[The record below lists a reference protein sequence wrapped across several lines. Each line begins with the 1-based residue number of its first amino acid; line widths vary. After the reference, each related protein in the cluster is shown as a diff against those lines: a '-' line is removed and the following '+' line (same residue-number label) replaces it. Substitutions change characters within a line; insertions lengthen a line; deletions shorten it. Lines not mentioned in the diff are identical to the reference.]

1 MERGHSLWA
10 AEKTLETRGP
20 GSQLTE
26 GGEIAPTLLD
36 PRSGHVRN
44 SEAVG
49 LEGGFCVDYGDVLAI
64 YLGVI
69 T

>member
-10 AEKTLETRGP
+10 AEKTLATRGP
-20 GSQLTE
+20 GPQQTE
-26 GGEIAPTLLD
+26 GGQIAPTLLD
-36 PRSGHVRN
+36 PLPQHARN

-49 LEGGFCVDYGDVLAI
+49 HEGGFCVDYGDVLAI
-64 YLGVI
+64 YLGII